1 MTRGKENHI
10 ADETF
15 FRGFG
20 FSYLVICICKN
31 PDFGHPTHRPDVRT
45 SPHNERIAH
54 ELILD
59 VSTGCANTSEHVFF

>member
-20 FSYLVICICKN
+20 FSYLVIYVKIWTL
-31 PDFGHPTHRPDVRT
+31 DTLHRLDVRT